1 MRGWKRGIPIE
12 KDGEMGITTEILEHI
27 EVARE
32 LVRLAPAIEKGGA
45 LAVATLKRGGK
56 ILLAGN
62 GGSAGDAQHIA
73 AELVGRFKRERP
85 GLPAIALTTDSSI
98 LTAVANDYSFE
109 EVFTRQLEA
118 LGRKG
123 DLFIPIS
130 TSGNSKNVVKATNRA
145 KELGLK
151 VITLTGNGGG
161 ELGKLGDINIIV
173 PSSNTPRI
181 QEMHI
186 LIGHLIAGIV
196 DRQI

>member
-1 MRGWKRGIPIE
+1 
-12 KDGEMGITTEILEHI
+12 MGITTEILEHI

-32 LVRLAPAIEKGGA
+32 LVRLAPEIEKGGA

-56 ILLAGN
+56 ILIAGN

-73 AELVGRFKRERP
+73 AELVGRFQRERP
-85 GLPAIALTTDSSI
+85 GLPAIALTTDTSI

-109 EVFTRQLEA
+109 QVFTRQLEA
-118 LGRKG
+118 LGREG
-123 DLFIPIS
+123 DLFIAIS
-130 TSGNSKNVVKATNRA
+130 TSGNSKNVVAAAKRG

-151 VITLTGNGGG
+151 VITLTGKGGG
-161 ELGKLGDINIIV
+161 ELGKLGDINIVV
-173 PSSNTPRI
+173 PSSSTPRI